1 MRIVLPE
8 SVNEIGLGPGRE
20 EREFGMSEDVV
31 VGVILA
37 GGQGRRM
44 GGREKLALTLGGE
57 RLVDIAARRLE
68 PQVGTMVVAA
78 NRDVGGG
85 LAWCADIFEGSM
97 GPLAGLH
104 AGFAWATQ
112 NLPAARAIASV
123 PVDCPFFPLDLVAR
137 LAAAGPPCFARDS
150 ERGHPI
156 FGLWPLELAAQLSA
170 RLADGGRLAI
180 EDFAADVG
188 AKAVAFEAANAFFN
202 VNREA
207 DLEAAGRL
215 IDPTV

>member
-1 MRIVLPE
+1 MR
-8 SVNEIGLGPGRE
+8 
-20 EREFGMSEDVV
+20 EDVI

-44 GGREKLALTLGGE
+44 GVRKKFALKLAGE
-57 RLVDIAARRLE
+57 RLVDIAGRRLA
-68 PQVGTMVVAA
+68 PQVDTIVVAS

-85 LAWCADIFEGSM
+85 LAWCADIFAGSM

-104 AGFAWATQ
+104 AACVWATQ

-123 PVDCPFFPLDLVAR
+123 PVDCPFFPLDLVSR
-137 LAAAGPPCFARDS
+137 LDAAGPPCFASDS

-156 FGLWPLELAAQLSA
+156 FGLWPLELTDQLRA

-188 AKAVAFEAANAFFN
+188 AKAIEFEAPNAFFN
-202 VNREA
+202 INRQA
-207 DLEAAGRL
+207 DLEEAERL
-215 IDPTV
+215 IDPSV

>member
-1 MRIVLPE
+1 
-8 SVNEIGLGPGRE
+8 
-20 EREFGMSEDVV
+20 MSEDVI

-44 GGREKLALTLGGE
+44 GVRKKFALKLAGE
-57 RLVDIAARRLE
+57 RLVDIAGRRLA
-68 PQVGTMVVAA
+68 PQVDTIVVAS

-85 LAWCADIFEGSM
+85 LAWCADIFAGSM

-104 AGFAWATQ
+104 AACVWATQ

-123 PVDCPFFPLDLVAR
+123 PVDCPFFPLDLVSR
-137 LAAAGPPCFARDS
+137 LDAAGPPCFASDS

-156 FGLWPLELAAQLSA
+156 FGLWPLELTDELRA

-188 AKAVAFEAANAFFN
+188 AKAIEFEAPNAFFN
-202 VNREA
+202 INRQA
-207 DLEAAGRL
+207 DLEEAERL
-215 IDPTV
+215 IDPSV